1 MLGVGDEVICIDDK
15 RPDGW
20 TAEHFPQWVVVDAK
34 YTIREILDN
43 DNIAVGVLLEELI
56 NPEVFISLL
65 GRIQESAF
73 ATWRFSKL
81 RSAYEL
87 AEESKEEEVVAAKD
101 ELI

>member
-1 MLGVGDEVICIDDK
+1 M
-15 RPDGW
+15 
-20 TAEHFPQWVVVDAK
+20 
-34 YTIREILDN
+34 
-43 DNIAVGVLLEELI
+43 GVLLEELI

-87 AEESKEEEVVAAKD
+87 EEESKEEVVAAKD